1 MARFHSPI
9 ASFIA
14 TVAAFAA
21 LAALAL
27 ALATP
32 GIAHAG
38 APATISLSFQLRST
52 TCTKAVAQGPSG
64 ITSIAATGD
73 IAYNI
78 CIYVED
84 RATGLGVDGVPV
96 EVRTIVGTV
105 GASGTSRYSGILFT
119 AGGGITSISY
129 RGDGKTFGG
138 DTALATYP
146 GGNAAATA
154 TIELTPPLGRFPAR
168 LIFTTPPTASIAT
181 TSITPGAAY
190 VSPATGADLA
200 LQVQDADGRG
210 ANGEILLVQSEQ
222 ARLVANPGFALST
235 TAACAGATSQAL
247 VLTTATDRT
256 LRGGL
261 SIPGTV
267 DLAICAILDR
277 APGDVVVTAHAI
289 TKPLTD
295 VTVRLRHVGR
305 PHAVD
310 ARFEAGVIEA
320 TVTDADHN
328 PVADGTPV
336 QIVVPTLAGSVAA
349 SCLLTRE
356 GRVTT
361 TVALSMPTATAIV
374 VASYQEQGA
383 AATCAA
389 PGTRLVATA
398 LSLAR
403 TP

>member
-1 MARFHSPI
+1 MSRFHSLSTWFV
-9 ASFIA
+9 AA
-14 TVAAFAA
+14 VAAFAA

-27 ALATP
+27 GTP
-32 GIAHAG
+32 RVAHAA
-38 APATISLSFQLRST
+38 APATVSLSFQFRST

-64 ITSIAATGD
+64 ITSIPATGD
-73 IAYNI
+73 TAYNI

-84 RATGLGVDGVPV
+84 RTTGLGVDGAPV

-138 DTALATYP
+138 DTAVATYP
-146 GGNAAATA
+146 GGNAAGSA
-154 TIELTPPLGRFPAR
+154 TITLTAPLGRFPTRIAV
-168 LIFTTPPTASIAT
+168 TTPQTSSIAAT
-181 TSITPGAAY
+181 TTAPGAAY
-190 VSPATGADLA
+190 VSATPGADLA

-210 ANGEILLVQSEQ
+210 VNGQILLVQADQ
-222 ARLVANPGFALST
+222 ARLVANPGFALT
-235 TAACAGATSQAL
+235 PAAACAGATTQAL
-247 VLTTATDRT
+247 VLTTAADRT

-261 SIPGTV
+261 TMPGTI
-267 DLAICAILDR
+267 DLIICAIPDR
-277 APGDVVVTAHAI
+277 APTEVIVTAQAI
-289 TKPLTD
+289 TTPLPD
-295 VTVRLRHVGR
+295 VTIRLRHVGR

-310 ARFEAGVIEA
+310 ARFDGTTIEA
-320 TVTDADHN
+320 VVTDADHN
-328 PVADGTPV
+328 PVADDTPV
-336 QIVVPTLAGSVAA
+336 QLVIPTLAGTVAA

-361 TVALSMPTATAIV
+361 TAALALPTATVLV

-383 AATCAA
+383 TATCAA

-398 LSLAR
+398 LALAL